1 MNNYIFIIDLDGTI
15 IGDCKYQNYL
25 YNIKMILN
33 KNNIKYDVNSHIKE
47 AYSNKSLLIRPYFIY
62 FINKMKNFFPSS
74 YFYIYTSSLKEW
86 ALNEISLIEK
96 QNNIKFNRPIF
107 TRENCVLTNDN
118 KYVKCISTILNN
130 NKLKNSQ
137 ILIIDNNDI
146 FIDMKDNLILC
157 PSYNYIFFQD
167 IWSSLP
173 ETIYN
178 CNKCMSFLNKLIE
191 NNNISYHKTNDFNHK
206 YKTLA
211 YKWIYKKCNN
221 INKKNKKYSK
231 DTFWK
236 KLADYIILN
245 NISDFNNKSSIIKI
259 NNYINEK

>member
-25 YNIKMILN
+25 YNIKIILD
-33 KNNIKYDVNSHIKE
+33 KFNIKYDIQNDIKE
-47 AYSNKSLLIRPYFIY
+47 AYSNNSLLIRPYFTY
-62 FINKMKNFFPSS
+62 FITKMKSFFPSS

-86 ALNEISLIEK
+86 ALKEISLIEK

-107 TRENCVLTNDN
+107 TRDNCILTNDG
-118 KYVKCISTILNN
+118 KYKKCISTILKN
-130 NKLKNSQ
+130 NKIKNSQ
-137 ILIIDNNDI
+137 ILIIDNNDT

-167 IWSSLP
+167 IWNYIPSNAYS
-173 ETIYN
+173 
-178 CNKCMSFLNKLIE
+178 CHKCLNYLNKIINLDY
-191 NNNISYHKTNDFNHK
+191 ISPYNVNDLNHK
-206 YKTLA
+206 NKTLA
-211 YKWIYKKCNN
+211 YKWLYKKCYN
-221 INKKNKKYSK
+221 INKKNKKYIK
-231 DTFWK
+231 DLFWK

-245 NISDFNNKSSIIKI
+245 NINDFNKTNINLI